1 MVARADAR
9 SRWRAFVLLA
19 LVTIVGL
26 GAGLAAIN
34 SAGRTQDAYDRFVE
48 RNAVADVVVNPGLST
63 TDIDAAIRSLPHVNK
78 VTSSAFLFGGIKRP
92 GPVTLAQLNAS
103 IPTEMHGSSDGRF
116 ASVDRPAVV
125 AGRLPTGT
133 KEIALTVDYRPA
145 AEKELGRHVGLGE
158 TVPVEFFKSPVVEDA
173 ADPEVADRP
182 IKPIGIEQLRVV
194 GFVNLADEVLADGLF
209 PRLRV
214 IVSPDVTKRY
224 DCLPAITPTMDEA
237 TLFAAMLPDD
247 CALQYRY
254 YAIDVDETANV
265 AAVTAELGRRATKLN
280 RTLPRFL
287 RDNDFNYF
295 LIPTTSADEQR
306 RIDDAIRPTVVAL
319 ALFGALAAIA
329 TLAVVMLVAIRLIRR
344 SERIDDTIRSLGA
357 GRRDR
362 ALAIGL
368 PLYAT
373 GAFGAFGALMVAW
386 LVSPRSVVGEVRRI
400 DPRPAFGFD
409 TFVVSAAF
417 VAFVALFV
425 LTVVAATFAATHRSP
440 RHRRT
445 RTSSGLPVP
454 TAVSPAFSE
463 GIRAATGAGDNTPSR
478 LLVAACAIAVTVGVT
493 AAVFGANLARLVD
506 EPDRYGWPWEFA
518 ALAGFGYGEAAVTT
532 IESDLESHPDVRQWS
547 YAALASDGSIR
558 GETVPTILSEAGPR
572 AIRPWVRSGRLPMTA
587 GEMALGA
594 GTAHDLGIELGD
606 TLTTENMFGSYEG
619 KVVGI
624 VVLPAIGPFLSD
636 RSGPGIGA
644 YVLAPAGSLY
654 KGSNP
659 IGHLVSFVGVDL
671 VEGSNPDSLLP
682 TTDPRL
688 KRWDESGSPPF
699 VFTKAV
705 QPPSIHNVAS
715 TRNSPLLLTIVLA
728 FALFLA
734 LGLSIGLSVS
744 ERRRDFAMLRALGF
758 TRRQVRTSVRVQA
771 VTMTLV
777 GLIVGIPLG
786 IAAGRQ
792 SWKAFAN
799 QLGVAND
806 ATVPALALVLIAVVA
821 LIAAMISAAIPAARA
836 ARIHPAVELHS
847 Q

>member
-34 SAGRTQDAYDRFVE
+34 SAGRTQGAYDRFVE

-173 ADPEVADRP
+173 ADPEVANRP

-373 GAFGAFGALMVAW
+373 GAFGAFGPSWSRGWSRRA
-386 LVSPRSVVGEVRRI
+386 VSSVRYAASIRARPSASIPSSCPPRSSRSSRCSFSQLSPPRSRRRI
-400 DPRPAFGFD
+400 VRHGIDAPERRADSRSRRPSAPRSAKGSAPRPARE
-409 TFVVSAAF
+409 T
-417 VAFVALFV
+417 
-425 LTVVAATFAATHRSP
+425 T
-440 RHRRT
+440 RR
-445 RTSSGLPVP
+445 
-454 TAVSPAFSE
+454 
-463 GIRAATGAGDNTPSR
+463 RACS
-478 LLVAACAIAVTVGVT
+478 LL
-493 AAVFGANLARLVD
+493 LARS
-506 EPDRYGWPWEFA
+506 R
-518 ALAGFGYGEAAVTT
+518 
-532 IESDLESHPDVRQWS
+532 
-547 YAALASDGSIR
+547 
-558 GETVPTILSEAGPR
+558 
-572 AIRPWVRSGRLPMTA
+572 
-587 GEMALGA
+587 
-594 GTAHDLGIELGD
+594 
-606 TLTTENMFGSYEG
+606 
-619 KVVGI
+619 
-624 VVLPAIGPFLSD
+624 
-636 RSGPGIGA
+636 
-644 YVLAPAGSLY
+644 
-654 KGSNP
+654 
-659 IGHLVSFVGVDL
+659 
-671 VEGSNPDSLLP
+671 
-682 TTDPRL
+682 
-688 KRWDESGSPPF
+688 
-699 VFTKAV
+699 
-705 QPPSIHNVAS
+705 
-715 TRNSPLLLTIVLA
+715 
-728 FALFLA
+728 
-734 LGLSIGLSVS
+734 
-744 ERRRDFAMLRALGF
+744 
-758 TRRQVRTSVRVQA
+758 
-771 VTMTLV
+771 
-777 GLIVGIPLG
+777 
-786 IAAGRQ
+786 
-792 SWKAFAN
+792 
-799 QLGVAND
+799 
-806 ATVPALALVLIAVVA
+806 
-821 LIAAMISAAIPAARA
+821 
-836 ARIHPAVELHS
+836 
-847 Q
+847 